1 MLRKLPL
8 PVPITRCCFPAKL
21 VASIWNHY
29 IDITNIPGSG
39 LICLCYA
46 EPRNIKVRSVGNGEG
61 EKKKSYV
68 GTFERMSAPLSATV
82 THCPHSSL
90 HCRTW
95 RIEEVT
101 RSERQK
107 LTQAVT

>member
-1 MLRKLPL
+1 MAS
-8 PVPITRCCFPAKL
+8 F
-21 VASIWNHY
+21 ASI
-29 IDITNIPGSG
+29 G
-39 LICLCYA
+39 YA
-46 EPRNIKVRSVGNGEG
+46 EPRNIKVRSVGIGG
-61 EKKKSYV
+61 GGGKSYV

-82 THCPHSSL
+82 THCPRSSL

-101 RSERQK
+101 RSERQE